1 MGIAPYCRWQ
11 VANEIVPKFHLTDVK
26 LVAYQLE
33 SMAED
38 FVQSQE
44 KAIEK
49 TITTMWA
56 EVKNAL
62 SDMETTLNEE
72 HPRDEHPKKNRRLVE
87 ELPSSDL
94 DHAKKLLPRLHRQL
108 EEVQSRLRQVT
119 HDDNLALVKERL
131 LFDVHRR
138 LEAHLAE
145 RQLSSSDAPPF
156 C

>member
-11 VANEIVPKFHLTDVK
+11 VANELVPNFKLTNVK
-26 LVAYQLE
+26 LVVDKLE

-38 FVQSQE
+38 FVQRQK

-56 EVKNAL
+56 EVNNAL
-62 SDMETTLNEE
+62 SDMETTLNE
-72 HPRDEHPKKNRRLVE
+72 EHPKKNRRLVE